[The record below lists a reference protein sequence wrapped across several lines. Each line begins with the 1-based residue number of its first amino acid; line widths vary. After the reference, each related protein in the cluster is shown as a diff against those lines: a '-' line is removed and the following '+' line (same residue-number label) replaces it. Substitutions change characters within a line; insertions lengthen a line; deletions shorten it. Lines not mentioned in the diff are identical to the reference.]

1 MVKAE
6 WGTKHTCQNCG
17 AKFYDLKKTP
27 AVCPKCG
34 TEQTPEK
41 PRLKRASA
49 PQETKAETPAPEATE
64 SEDVEEDDIEADDG
78 IEIDGDEDDGILGD
92 DAADLDGEDD
102 VAGVV
107 DTVDGDDEDKS

>member
-6 WGTKHTCQNCG
+6 WGTKHTCRNCG

-34 TEQTPEK
+34 TEQTREK
-41 PRLKRASA
+41 PKLKRAPA
-49 PQETKAETPAPEATE
+49 PQETKAETPAPEAKK

-78 IEIDGDEDDGILGD
+78 IEIDDDEDDAILGD
-92 DAADLDGEDD
+92 DDDDLDGDED
-102 VAGVV
+102 VAAVV
-107 DTVDGDDEDKS
+107 DTVDGDGEDKS